1 LKRSRVRPRTVLRE
15 AAAAAIGFTLILIF
29 ALARPGAQNPPRGLA
44 AGEAIFAESCSSC
57 HNGDDPRA
65 PSRDAMRGRSPRA
78 IVDAL
83 TSGSMRYQG
92 LALSGDERRAVA
104 EFITS
109 RRIGG
114 TVTGTTVGSCGAR
127 RSPLAEPAAR
137 PLWNGWGPTIQ
148 NTHFQPAAQAGL
160 TADQVPRLGLEWSFG
175 FPDTTSAWAQPTIAG
190 GRLFV
195 GSQNGTVYSLD
206 AATGCIAWTFTAE
219 SGVRAAISIGA
230 RTRAGRQPAYAAFVA
245 DQQGF
250 VYALD
255 AATGRML
262 WKRKVDDHP
271 LVRLT
276 GSPTLHGGRLYVPT
290 SSYEEGGRPPG
301 YACCTFR
308 GSVVALDAQ
317 TGSVVWKTYTIPE
330 APRLLR
336 AYADGTE
343 LRGPAGGA
351 IWSAPTID
359 VKRGAIYVGVGNTY
373 SGPAQSTTDAILAFD
388 LATGAMRWARP
399 MASATPDVFGCTPG
413 DVNCGDRP
421 GPDFDFGAS
430 PVLATLTT
438 GRQLII
444 AGQKSGLVYAL
455 DPDKQGLQ
463 VWRYRA
469 GGGSG
474 LGGIQWG
481 IAADADRA
489 YVPVAEIYNPAPGGL
504 HAIDLATGTREWYA
518 PPETPVCGKPSR
530 ACSGAQFSAVSAIAG
545 IVFSPSNDGAVRAYS
560 AKDGRIVWQFDTN
573 RDFTTLN
580 GVRARGGSMNG
591 PAPTV
596 AGGRVY
602 VSSGYGAFGLRP
614 GNVLL
619 AFGVE

>member
-1 LKRSRVRPRTVLRE
+1 
-15 AAAAAIGFTLILIF
+15 
-29 ALARPGAQNPPRGLA
+29 
-44 AGEAIFAESCSSC
+44 
-57 HNGDDPRA
+57 
-65 PSRDAMRGRSPRA
+65 MRGRAPRA

-83 TSGSMRYQG
+83 TSGPMRYQG

-104 EFITS
+104 EFITG
-109 RRIGG
+109 RKLGG
-114 TVTGTTVGSCGAR
+114 TVAGAR
-127 RSPLAEPAAR
+127 VGACGRGQPPLADPAAG
-137 PLWNGWGPTIQ
+137 PAWNGWGPTVE
-148 NTHFQPAAQAGL
+148 NTHFQPAGQAGL
-160 TADQVPRLGLEWSFG
+160 TAAQVPHLHLEWAFG
-175 FPDTTSAWAQPTIAG
+175 FPDTTSAWAEPTVAG

-206 AATGCIAWTFTAE
+206 AATGCSVWTFAAE

-230 RTRAGRQPAYAAFVA
+230 RRRGGRPAAFVA

-255 AATGRML
+255 AASGRLL

-276 GSPTLHGGRLYVPT
+276 GAPTLYGGRLYVPT

-317 TGSVVWKTYTIPE
+317 TGDVVWRSYTIPE
-330 APRLLR
+330 VPRLLR

-351 IWSAPTID
+351 IWSAPTVD
-359 VKRGAIYVGVGNTY
+359 VKRGALYVGVGNTY
-373 SGPAQSTTDAILAFD
+373 SGPLQATTDAILAFD
-388 LATGAMRWARP
+388 LATGARRWARP
-399 MASATPDVFGCTPG
+399 MTSATPDVFGCTPG

-430 PVLATLTT
+430 PVLATLPT

-444 AGQKSGLVYAL
+444 AGQKSGVVYAL
-455 DPDKQGLQ
+455 DPDKQGQQ

-481 IAADADRA
+481 IAADAERA
-489 YVPVAEIYNPAPGGL
+489 YVPVAEIYSPTPGGL
-504 HAIDLATGTREWYA
+504 HAIDLATGMRAWYA
-518 PPETPVCGKPSR
+518 PPDVPVCGKPGR

-545 IVFSPSNDGAVRAYS
+545 IVFSPSNDGAVRAY
-560 AKDGRIVWQFDTN
+560 ATRDGAVVWQFDTN
-573 RDFTTLN
+573 RDFTTVN

-619 AFGVE
+619 AFGVD